1 MATPV
6 PIAIPTEPIGTI
18 RRPLDLI
25 ERVAKGDSEDP
36 NLAPLYE
43 DAIRDTIELFEAI
56 GLRSLRT
63 AKEEVSKFLHV
74 LRAWAS
80 EHGPGWFH
88 NSVSRTVIRA
98 ACRGSHAALSVTGGT
113 QTVTWMSRCATRT
126 CRSTPILRPWKKC
139 ATVRSNPAGIGAG
152 LRRTVNF

>member
-1 MATPV
+1 VRLCCASAVGMATPV
-6 PIAIPTEPIGTI
+6 PIAIPTEPIGSI
-18 RRPLDLI
+18 PGPLDLI

-88 NSVSRTVIRA
+88 NSVLGRSYAPRVAARTRRFPLQAVRRLLPGCRDALRA
-98 ACRGSHAALSVTGGT
+98 RAD
-113 QTVTWMSRCATRT
+113 
-126 CRSTPILRPWKKC
+126 RP
-139 ATVRSNPAGIGAG
+139 PY
-152 LRRTVNF
+152 